1 MSNALSGYLLTKS
14 GKILH
19 FSCLMNNYP
28 IPANDLKAE
37 LEKTLYLIHDR
48 Y

>member
-1 MSNALSGYLLTKS
+1 MSNALSGYLITKS

-19 FSCLMNNYP
+19 FSCMMNNYAKP
-28 IPANDLKAE
+28 SGELKKE
-37 LEKTLYLIHDR
+37 LEKILYQIHDN